1 MNRSLLNLKLG
12 WPVRLWGL
20 LVPALLLLGLT
31 DVSCAPVF
39 YLGAGDLDLG
49 PCSNTVGTLPTNAVI
64 SLTPKI
70 LFLNLG
76 GGADKMAK
84 LIIAKQNLIFN

>member
-1 MNRSLLNLKLG
+1 MWVLEPNSG
-12 WPVRLWGL
+12 HH
-20 LVPALLLLGLT
+20 A
-31 DVSCAPVF
+31 
-39 YLGAGDLDLG
+39 Y
-49 PCSNTVGTLPTNAVI
+49 TVGTLPTNAVI